1 MGRGV
6 SVLVAA
12 IAGGSLLFSAAHQR
26 AAGKEKEAASQDQ
39 AVKEVSDALDR
50 HLLDSIIP
58 LEEVQA
64 FISSHIPP
72 MPEVR
77 TVGEWEQ
84 YAQRARAQAL
94 ERAVFRGEAA
104 RWRELPTR
112 PVWGDTIAG
121 GPGYRIKKLRYEAVP
136 GLWIPALL
144 YEPTVYKEQKVPV
157 SLAVN
162 GHEPKGKFADYK
174 QIRCINQ
181 AKRGMI
187 VLNMEYLG
195 MGELTGPDFDHGRMN
210 QIDLCGTSGVATFY
224 LAMSRGL
231 DILLAHEHADAA
243 RVAVQGLSGG
253 GWQTITISAF
263 DTRVTLTNPVAG
275 YSSLQTRVRYGP
287 DLGDSE
293 QNPVDLETVVDYSQM
308 TALLAPRAALLTYNF
323 KDNCCFKADHALPPL
338 VGAAEPIYQL
348 YGKPNHLRTHVNH
361 DPGNHNYGLDNRQ
374 QFYGMLKDFFFP
386 SRSDL
391 NATEIPSEKE
401 VKTADELRVG
411 VPADN
416 LNFNSLARKLAAP
429 LPHDST
435 IPTEPA
441 ERPSWLE
448 RRRALLRETVHAHTW
463 ALAEMAVG
471 AEKVGP
477 WNETDYWL
485 RIGGLWTVPA
495 TELAPAT
502 PKGNRTVIVLA
513 DGGRVKAADEVMRLL
528 KKGERV
534 LAVDLFYFGESKI
547 RLHSDLFAIAVS
559 SVGERP
565 LGIESS
571 QLAAIARWV
580 HKKHGAP
587 PRIVAIGPR
596 SSLIALVAAGL
607 EATAIGEIDLQQ
619 PLDTLKD
626 VIKKNMTLEQ
636 APELFCFGLLE
647 RFDVPQL
654 FALARLRRFV
664 ETGSLDDF
672 RPEGKGPKSKA
683 KRGSKH

>member
-6 SVLVAA
+6 IALAAAVAA
-12 IAGGSLLFSAAHQR
+12 GALLFSAAHQR
-26 AAGKEKEAASQDQ
+26 AAGKVAKQDPQ
-39 AVKEVSDALDR
+39 TKEVADALDR

-58 LEEVQA
+58 LQEVQDYV
-64 FISSHIPP
+64 SSHIPP
-72 MPEVR
+72 MPEAR
-77 TVGEWEQ
+77 TVAQWEQ
-84 YAQRARAQAL
+84 YAKRARALAL
-94 ERAVFRGEAA
+94 ERAIFRGEAA
-104 RWRELPTR
+104 RWRDLPTR
-112 PVWGDTIAG
+112 PVWVGSMAG
-121 GPGYRIKKLRYEAVP
+121 GPGYTIKKLRYEAVP

-144 YEPTVYKEQKVPV
+144 YEPTVFKEKKVPV

-162 GHEPKGKFADYK
+162 GHEPKGKFVDYK
-174 QIRCINQ
+174 QLRCINQ
-181 AKRGMI
+181 VKRGMI

-195 MGELTGPDFDHGRMN
+195 MGELKIPDFDHGRMN

-231 DILLAHEHADAA
+231 DILLAQEHADPA

-441 ERPSWLE
+441 VRASWLE
-448 RRRALLRETVHAHTW
+448 PRRALLRETVHAHTW
-463 ALAEMAVG
+463 DLAEMAVG

-485 RIGGLWTVPA
+485 RIGGQWTVPA
-495 TELAPAT
+495 IELAPAT
-502 PKGNRTVIVLA
+502 PKGNRTVIMLA

-647 RFDVPQL
+647 RFDMPQL
-654 FALARLRRFV
+654 FALAGLRRFV

-672 RPEGKGPKSKA
+672 IPEGKGSKSKV
-683 KRGSKH
+683 KRGPKH

>member
-1 MGRGV
+1 MTRG
-6 SVLVAA
+6 LIALAAA
-12 IAGGSLLFSAAHQR
+12 IAAGSLLFSAADRR
-26 AAGKEKEAASQDQ
+26 AVGEAAKRDPLT
-39 AVKEVSDALDR
+39 KEVADALDR
-50 HLLDSIIP
+50 HLVDSIIP

-64 FISSHIPP
+64 YIGGRIPP

-77 TVGEWEQ
+77 TLAQWER
-84 YAQRARAQAL
+84 YAKRVRSQAL

-112 PVWGDTIAG
+112 PEWFGSVAG
-121 GPGYRIKKLRYEAVP
+121 AGYTIKKLRYEAVP

-144 YEPTVYKEQKVPV
+144 YEPTVFKDKKVPV

-162 GHEPKGKFADYK
+162 GHDAKGKFADYK

-181 AKRGMI
+181 VKRGMI

-195 MGELTGPDFDHGRMN
+195 MGELKGPDFDHGRMN
-210 QIDLCGTSGVATFY
+210 QLDLCGTSGVATFY

-231 DILLAHEHADAA
+231 DILLAHEHADPT

-348 YGKPNHLRTHVNH
+348 YGKTDHLRTHVNH

-374 QFYGMLKDFFFP
+374 QFYGMLKDFFFAD
-386 SRSDL
+386 RADVT
-391 NATEIPSEKE
+391 AKEIPSDSE
-401 VKTADELRVG
+401 VKTADELKVG

-416 LNFNSLARKLAAP
+416 ANFNTLARRLAVSLPRDAAIPAAPAELAAWQ
-429 LPHDST
+429 DKQ
-435 IPTEPA
+435 
-441 ERPSWLE
+441 
-448 RRRALLRETVHAHTW
+448 RALLQETVHAYSW
-463 ALAEMAVG
+463 DLADVVVG
-471 AEKVGP
+471 AEQAGA
-477 WNETDYWL
+477 WNETDHWL
-485 RIGGLWTVPA
+485 RIGGTWTVPA
-495 TELAPAT
+495 IELSPAT
-502 PKGNRTVIVLA
+502 PRGTVILVA
-513 DGGRVKAADEVMRLL
+513 DGGRVKAAQEVARLL
-528 KKGERV
+528 KGGERV

-547 RLHSDLFAIAVS
+547 RLHDDLFAIALS

-571 QLAAIARWV
+571 QLAAVARWIR
-580 HKKHGAP
+580 KRDGAA
-587 PRIVAIGPR
+587 PRVAAIGPR

-607 EATAIGEIDLQQ
+607 EPTAIGNLELRN
-619 PLDTLKD
+619 PLESLKD
-626 VIKKNMTLEQ
+626 VIEKNMTFDQ

-647 RFDVPQL
+647 RFDMPQL
-654 FALARLRRFV
+654 YRLVGLGRLA
-664 ETGSLDDF
+664 ETGPLDDF
-672 RPEGKGPKSKA
+672 LPGAKSGVKSSTSKVKA
-683 KRGSKH
+683 GSQN